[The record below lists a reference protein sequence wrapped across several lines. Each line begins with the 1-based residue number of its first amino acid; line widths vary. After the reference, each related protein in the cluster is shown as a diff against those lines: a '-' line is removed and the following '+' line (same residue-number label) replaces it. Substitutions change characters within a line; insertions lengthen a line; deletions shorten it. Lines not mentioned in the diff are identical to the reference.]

1 MHMVQFKWYV
11 LNETRLPE
19 EQFNYYPYSQKN
31 KIRPWNIFNN
41 WVLNESVNK
50 LCEEYETNL
59 MPFDDFKERLRRELQ
74 YYLWSKV
81 EYEIL
86 VGEMFEN
93 DINNF
98 SKIDCYAQVLPN
110 LDMLA
115 REIIVQ
121 YSDAKCKEF
130 LDEVYPDP

>member
-1 MHMVQFKWYV
+1 MYMVQFKWYV
-11 LNETRLPE
+11 LNETRLQE

-50 LCEEYETNL
+50 LCEE
-59 MPFDDFKERLRRELQ
+59 FDNNKKMSFDEFKERLRRELQ

-81 EYEIL
+81 EYEII
-86 VGEMFEN
+86 VGEMFEK

-98 SKIDCYAQVLPN
+98 SKIDCYTQVLPN
-110 LDMLA
+110 LDIFA
-115 REIIVQ
+115 REILIQ
-121 YSDAKCKEF
+121 YSIDLWDSLLKEQ
-130 LDEVYPDP
+130 DR

>member
-1 MHMVQFKWYV
+1 MVQFKWYV
-11 LNETRLPE
+11 LNETRYGE
-19 EQFNYYPYSQKN
+19 EQFNHYPYSQKN

-50 LCEEYETNL
+50 LCEEFHNNKK
-59 MPFDDFKERLRRELQ
+59 MSFDEFKERLRRELQ

-81 EYEIL
+81 EYEIV
-86 VGEMFEN
+86 VGEMFEK

-98 SKIDCYAQVLPN
+98 SKIDCYTQVLPN

-115 REIIVQ
+115 REVILQ
-121 YSDAKCKEF
+121 YTGAMCANAKEH
-130 LDEVYPDP
+130 EE